1 MLPVVSK
8 VIETVIA
15 DQLNAYFIE
24 NHLFSPQQY
33 GFRKKSSTELAAI
46 ELLDRLL
53 DQLNQQKIPINFHLD
68 LSKAFDGL
76 NHNILIDKLVYYGVT
91 GKSKDLLSNYL
102 TERQQYV
109 QIGDYLSS
117 KQLVRTG
124 VPQGSVLGP
133 LLFNIFINDIIHAS
147 ELFNFILY
155 ADDTTLNST
164 LDLHGTTT
172 DEIESSIV
180 NELQKIFKWLD
191 VNRLCLNVAKSKFML
206 FHMPQKI
213 IPNLTFDFNAGL
225 AGGIYRRYLPPVFT
239 GKYRHGQYSQKWRLP
254 AFTGIYKYFINF
266 SSNYIVDSPSYL
278 LYYTWTP

>member
-1 MLPVVSK
+1 MVSK

-15 DQLNAYFIE
+15 DPLNAYFIE
-24 NHLFSPQQY
+24 SNLFRSQQY
-33 GFRKKSSTELAAI
+33 WFRKKSSTELSVI

-76 NHNILIDKLVYYGVT
+76 NHNIIIDKLVYYGVT

-109 QIGDYLSS
+109 QIGDYMSS
-117 KQLVRTG
+117 KQLVRTS
-124 VPQGSVLGP
+124 VPQCSNVLGP
-133 LLFNIFINDIIHAS
+133 LLFNIFINDIIHAF

-191 VNRLCLNVAKSKFML
+191 VNRLCVNVAKSKFML
-206 FHMPQKI
+206 FYMP
-213 IPNLTFDFNAGL
+213 
-225 AGGIYRRYLPPVFT
+225 
-239 GKYRHGQYSQKWRLP
+239 
-254 AFTGIYKYFINF
+254 
-266 SSNYIVDSPSYL
+266 
-278 LYYTWTP
+278 

>member
-1 MLPVVSK
+1 M
-8 VIETVIA
+8 IA

-24 NHLFSPQQY
+24 NHLFSSQQY
-33 GFRKKSSTELAAI
+33 GFRKNFSTELAAI

-53 DQLNQQKIPINFHLD
+53 GQLNQQKIPINFHLD

-76 NHNILIDKLVYYGVT
+76 NHNILIDKLVYYVVT
-91 GKSKDLLSNYL
+91 GKSKDLLLHYL
-102 TERQQYV
+102 TKRQQYV
-109 QIGDYLSS
+109 QIGDYMSS

-164 LDLHGTTT
+164 LDCHGTTT

-180 NELQKIFKWLD
+180 NELQKIFK
-191 VNRLCLNVAKSKFML
+191 
-206 FHMPQKI
+206 
-213 IPNLTFDFNAGL
+213 
-225 AGGIYRRYLPPVFT
+225 
-239 GKYRHGQYSQKWRLP
+239 
-254 AFTGIYKYFINF
+254 
-266 SSNYIVDSPSYL
+266 
-278 LYYTWTP
+278 

>member
-1 MLPVVSK
+1 MHHTYNQPVPNSGIFPDKVKIAKVTPIYKKNDKKQVTNYRPISVLPVVSK
-8 VIETVIA
+8 AIETVIA

-24 NHLFSPQQY
+24 SIPFSSQKY
-33 GFRKKSSTELAAI
+33 GFRKKSFTELAAI

-68 LSKAFDGL
+68 LSNAFDGL
-76 NHNILIDKLVYYGVT
+76 NHNTLIDKLVYYGAT

-109 QIGDYLSS
+109 QIGDYMSS

-155 ADDTTLNST
+155 VDDTTLNST
-164 LDLHGTTT
+164 LDRHGTTT

-180 NELQKIFKWLD
+180 NPLYSPLLF
-191 VNRLCLNVAKSKFML
+191 LNILEF
-206 FHMPQKI
+206 FC
-213 IPNLTFDFNAGL
+213 TWF
-225 AGGIYRRYLPPVFT
+225 
-239 GKYRHGQYSQKWRLP
+239 
-254 AFTGIYKYFINF
+254 
-266 SSNYIVDSPSYL
+266 L
-278 LYYTWTP
+278 LN

>member
-1 MLPVVSK
+1 M
-8 VIETVIA
+8 IA

-24 NHLFSPQQY
+24 NHLFSSQQF

-53 DQLNQQKIPINFHLD
+53 GQLNQQKIPINFHLD

-91 GKSKDLLSNYL
+91 GKSKDLLLHYL

-109 QIGDYLSS
+109 QISDFMSS

-133 LLFNIFINDIIHAS
+133 LLFNIMSYLIS
-147 ELFNFILY
+147 YCMPTTQLLIL
-155 ADDTTLNST
+155 LWIC
-164 LDLHGTTT
+164 HGTTT

-180 NELQKIFKWLD
+180 NELQKILKWLD
-191 VNRLCLNVAKSKFML
+191 VNRLCLNVAK
-206 FHMPQKI
+206 
-213 IPNLTFDFNAGL
+213 
-225 AGGIYRRYLPPVFT
+225 
-239 GKYRHGQYSQKWRLP
+239 
-254 AFTGIYKYFINF
+254 
-266 SSNYIVDSPSYL
+266 
-278 LYYTWTP
+278 

>member
-1 MLPVVSK
+1 MVSK
-8 VIETVIA
+8 IFETVIA

-24 NHLFSPQQY
+24 NHLFSSQQY

-53 DQLNQQKIPINFHLD
+53 GQLNQQKIPINFHLD

-76 NHNILIDKLVYYGVT
+76 NHNILIYKLVYYGVT
-91 GKSKDLLSNYL
+91 GKSKDLLLHYL

-109 QIGDYLSS
+109 QIGDYMSS

-164 LDLHGTTT
+164 LDCHGTTT
-172 DEIESSIV
+172 DEIESSIL
-180 NELQKIFKWLD
+180 NKLQKIFKWLD

-213 IPNLTFDFNAGL
+213 IPNLTFVFNGVHIEQVNEFNFWGCSLIAIL
-225 AGGIYRRYLPPVFT
+225 T
-239 GKYRHGQYSQKWRLP
+239 GKLIYIWSVQRYRE
-254 AFTGIYKYFINF
+254 
-266 SSNYIVDSPSYL
+266 
-278 LYYTWTP
+278 

>member
-1 MLPVVSK
+1 MVSK

-15 DQLNAYFIE
+15 DQYKCIF
-24 NHLFSPQQY
+24 H
-33 GFRKKSSTELAAI
+33 RKASVQLTAIWVQKKISIELAAV

-76 NHNILIDKLVYYGVT
+76 NHNILIDKLVYYGMT

-109 QIGDYLSS
+109 QIGDYMPS

-124 VPQGSVLGP
+124 VSQGSVLGP
-133 LLFNIFINDIIHAS
+133 PLFNIFINDIIHAS

-164 LDLHGTTT
+164 LDLHGATSG
-172 DEIESSIV
+172 EIESSIV

-191 VNRLCLNVAKSKFML
+191 VLDCVLMQLNQNLC
-206 FHMPQKI
+206 
-213 IPNLTFDFNAGL
+213 
-225 AGGIYRRYLPPVFT
+225 
-239 GKYRHGQYSQKWRLP
+239 
-254 AFTGIYKYFINF
+254 YFRC
-266 SSNYIVDSPSYL
+266 L
-278 LYYTWTP
+278 KR